1 MKDHFTVGGLA
12 MPQPMVNLASK
23 IPPNYVIHTVSVTPA
38 LVYPVSLSKQEG
50 TSGMSYQVLA
60 RKWRPKTFREM
71 VGQEHVLRALI
82 NALDHDRLHHAYL
95 FTGTRGVGKTTIA
108 RILAKCLNCDAGV
121 SSVPCGTC
129 SSCLEIAEGRSVDLL
144 EIDAASRTK
153 VEDTRE
159 LLDNVQ
165 YAPTRSRYK
174 IYLID
179 EVHMLSTHSFNALL
193 KTLEEPPPHVKF
205 LLATTD
211 PQKLPATVLSRCLQ
225 FNLKNMPPDQIVGHL
240 DTVLKQEMVSY
251 EEPALW
257 LLARAASGSMR
268 DALSLTD
275 QAIAFGAG
283 KISEVDVRSMLGSVD
298 LGHVFELLEAVSRDE
313 PTTVLDIVRRM
324 ADFAPDFT
332 ASLDELLTLL
342 HRVTTAQIVPDA
354 VDNSW
359 GDADRVVRIANAIS
373 AEDAQLF
380 YQVALNGKRDIALS
394 PDPRAGFEMIMLRMI
409 AFRPAAVF
417 DDFQPQDESPSD
429 TTPLTAAREGS
440 LPVKKSPEQPCPVD
454 EKAPMRVRQEAGN
467 GAPPAASEPQHSD
480 QFALRELASDN
491 WYQLL
496 ELLGLTGIIYNIAS
510 HCELQRCEGSSLH
523 FVLDNGHAALFNHSH
538 SDKLG
543 AALGNYLRQ
552 PVSVSV
558 TPGEVRTETP
568 AMRLARLAL
577 QRQAEAIDAI
587 EGDPHLQALIARFD
601 GRLDRSS
608 ILPTDV

>member
-1 MKDHFTVGGLA
+1 
-12 MPQPMVNLASK
+12 
-23 IPPNYVIHTVSVTPA
+23 
-38 LVYPVSLSKQEG
+38 
-50 TSGMSYQVLA
+50 MSYQVLA

-108 RILAKCLNCDAGV
+108 RILAKCLNCEQGV

-165 YAPTRSRYK
+165 YAPTHSRYK

-225 FNLKNMPPDQIVGHL
+225 FNLKSMPPDQIVGHL
-240 DTVLKQEMVSY
+240 GAVLEQEMVSY

-275 QAIAFGAG
+275 QAISFGAG
-283 KISEVDVRSMLGSVD
+283 NICETDVRSMLGSVD
-298 LGHVFELLEAVSRDE
+298 LGHVYELLEAVSRDE
-313 PTTVLDIVRRM
+313 SAVVLEIVRRM
-324 ADFAPDFT
+324 ADFAPDFEG
-332 ASLDELLTLL
+332 SLDELLSLI
-342 HRVTTAQIVPDA
+342 HRLTTAQVVPDA
-354 VDNSW
+354 IDNSW
-359 GDADRVVRIANAIS
+359 GDADRVAQLARAIT

-380 YQVALNGKRDIALS
+380 YQIALNGKRDLKLS
-394 PDPRAGFEMIMLRMI
+394 PDARAGFEMVMLRMI
-409 AFRPAAVF
+409 AFRPAAVL
-417 DDFQPQDESPSD
+417 DDNLQSDQLQLIELPSV
-429 TTPLTAAREGS
+429 AAVEGGLS
-440 LPVKKSPEQPCPVD
+440 GKKSHESQRSVVAVPLVASARDATGDGSSRSSGEIEIRNHISLAD
-454 EKAPMRVRQEAGN
+454 LTQE
-467 GAPPAASEPQHSD
+467 SWH
-480 QFALRELASDN
+480 
-491 WYQLL
+491 QLL
-496 ELLGLTGIIYNIAS
+496 ELLGITGIVYNIAS
-510 HCELQRCEGSSLH
+510 HCELQGREGNTLN
-523 FVLDNGHAALFNHSH
+523 FVLDSTHAALFNQGH

-543 AALGNYLRQ
+543 SALGNYFGE
-552 PVSVSV
+552 SVSAIV
-558 TPGEVRTETP
+558 TPGNVCTETP
-568 AMRLARLAL
+568 AMRLARLARE
-577 QRQAEAIDAI
+577 RQEEAIDAI
-587 EGDPHLQALIARFD
+587 EGDPQLQSLIARFD

-608 ILPTDV
+608 IQPTDA